1 MSANIVPSTQNR
13 DVADELQSLASLL
26 SDTATGIR
34 EGSLSLESNTPL
46 RLKVIGTVKDAVDLI
61 KTASDDVLDWI
72 PLLTQFV
79 AIRLFFRWKVFQ
91 NIPLGAG
98 ARISYEDLAG
108 KVGADVALIA
118 RFAAPLVASKFLRQP
133 AADHVAH
140 TPRSQVYTTDNPIS
154 AMTQMFFDESLPALC
169 AMPAY
174 FDQFGLKEPTGRLDT
189 VSAFA
194 FGQLGRSVWDILSD
208 HPDRLRNMMLAMA
221 AMEQMFPSLGSY
233 DLSWALAASKD
244 NDRAVLVDVGG
255 GKGQAVRAILQA
267 TPGLPAHRCVVEDLP
282 QVVEGAKSS
291 ADSDPEMA
299 DVRFVGMDFHA
310 EQPVK
315 GALAYYIR
323 RCLHDYG
330 DEECVVMLQRISDA
344 MATDSKLLIVEQ
356 VLPNPPSAFAAATDI
371 AMLVIGGKERTID
384 GFTDITARAG
394 LRILQVYRN
403 QGTDAVLIECAKA

>member
-1 MSANIVPSTQNR
+1 
-13 DVADELQSLASLL
+13 
-26 SDTATGIR
+26 
-34 EGSLSLESNTPL
+34 
-46 RLKVIGTVKDAVDLI
+46 
-61 KTASDDVLDWI
+61 
-72 PLLTQFV
+72 
-79 AIRLFFRWKVFQ
+79 
-91 NIPLGAG
+91 
-98 ARISYEDLAG
+98 
-108 KVGADVALIA
+108 
-118 RFAAPLVASKFLRQP
+118 
-133 AADHVAH
+133 
-140 TPRSQVYTTDNPIS
+140 
-154 AMTQMFFDESLPALC
+154 MTQMFFDESLPALC

-208 HPDRLRNMMLAMA
+208 HPDRLRNMMLAMV
-221 AMEQMFPSLGSY
+221 AMEQIFPSLGSY
-233 DLSWALAASKD
+233 DFSWALAASKD

-291 ADSDPEMA
+291 ADSDLEMA

-371 AMLVIGGKERTID
+371 AMLVIGGKERTLD
-384 GFTDITARAG
+384 GFTDITGRAG

-403 QGTDAVLIECAKA
+403 QATDAVLIECAKA